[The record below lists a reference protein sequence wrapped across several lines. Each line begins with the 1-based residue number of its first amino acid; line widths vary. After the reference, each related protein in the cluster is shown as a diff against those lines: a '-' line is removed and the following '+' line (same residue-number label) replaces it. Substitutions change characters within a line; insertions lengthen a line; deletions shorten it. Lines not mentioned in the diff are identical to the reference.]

1 MKLYPLRL
9 KFLMALQLGAGKLNL
24 KKKHKNRKN
33 ILMKEIDL
41 RSDTVTR
48 PTPGMLEAIMSA
60 RVGDDVYKED
70 PTVNELE
77 EKLAQMFGKDEA
89 LFFPTGSMANQAAIK
104 LHTQPAEQLI
114 CDKWAH
120 VYNYEGGG
128 VSFNSGV
135 SCKLVDG
142 DRGMIT
148 AEQVEENIN
157 PPDFYHS
164 PLTSLV
170 CLENTTNKGGGAC
183 YDFEEFRKI
192 RKVCDQYGLGLHLD
206 GARLFNALVAKNEE
220 PKEYGK
226 IFDTISVCLSK
237 GLGTPMGT
245 VLIGDKEIMKNAI
258 RVRKVLGG
266 GMRQVGFMAAA
277 GIYALENN
285 VDRLEEDHKRAS
297 EIGAVLKTQSYIKEV
312 EPVETN
318 IIIFYLKDPSDEKSF
333 MEQLHQENIRISN
346 MGQGK
351 LRIVTHLDYTQ
362 EMHQRFLEVVKSIKL

>member
-1 MKLYPLRL
+1 
-9 KFLMALQLGAGKLNL
+9 
-24 KKKHKNRKN
+24 
-33 ILMKEIDL
+33 MKEIDL

-48 PTPGMLEAIMSA
+48 PTKGMLQAIMTA
-60 RVGDDVYKED
+60 EVGDDVYKED
-70 PTVNELE
+70 PTINALE
-77 EKLAQMFGKDEA
+77 EKLAKMFGKDEA

-104 LHTQPAEQLI
+104 LHTQPGEQLI

-164 PLTSLV
+164 PLTTLV

-183 YDFEEFRKI
+183 YDLEEIKKV
-192 RKVCDQYGLGLHLD
+192 RKVCNKHELGLHLD
-206 GARLFNALVAKNEE
+206 GARLFNALVKKGED

-226 IFDTISVCLSK
+226 LFDTISVCLSK
-237 GLGTPMGT
+237 GLGTPMGS
-245 VLIGDKEIMKNAI
+245 VLIGDKRLMKNAI
-258 RVRKVLGG
+258 RIRKVLGG

-277 GIYALENN
+277 GIYALDNHVERLA
-285 VDRLEEDHKRAS
+285 VDNDRAS
-297 EIGAVLKTQSYIKEV
+297 EIGNILSQQAWVKKV

-318 IIIFYLKDPSDEKSF
+318 IVIFYLKDAGDEKPF
-333 MEQLHQENIRISN
+333 MEQLSKNNIRISN

-351 LRIVTHLDYTQ
+351 LRIVTHLDYSK
-362 EMHQRFLEVVKSIKL
+362 EMHDHFLEILQAMEL

>member
-1 MKLYPLRL
+1 M
-9 KFLMALQLGAGKLNL
+9 
-24 KKKHKNRKN
+24 
-33 ILMKEIDL
+33 MKEIDL

-48 PTPGMLEAIMSA
+48 PTKGMMQAIINA
-60 RVGDDVYKED
+60 EVGDDVYKED
-70 PTVNELE
+70 PTVNKLE
-77 EKLAQMFGKDEA
+77 RKLADMFGMDEA

-104 LHTQPAEQLI
+104 LHTQPADQLI

-128 VSFNSGV
+128 ASFNSGV

-148 AEQVEENIN
+148 AAQVEENIN

-164 PLTSLV
+164 PLTTLV

-183 YDFEEFRKI
+183 YDFEEIKKI
-192 RKVCDQYGLGLHLD
+192 RKVCDEHNLGLHLD
-206 GARLFNALVAKNEE
+206 GARLFNALVAKNED

-245 VLIGDKEIMKNAI
+245 VLIGNKKVMKNAM

-277 GIYALENN
+277 GIYAIDNQVE
-285 VDRLEEDHKRAS
+285 RLAEDHRRAS
-297 EIGAVLKTQSYIKEV
+297 EIGETLNSQSYVGEV

-318 IIIFYLKDPSDEKSF
+318 IVIFYLQNASDEAAFMKSL
-333 MEQLHQENIRISN
+333 QQENIRISN

-351 LRIVTHLDYTQ
+351 LRIVTHHDYSE
-362 EMHQRFLEVVKSIKL
+362 EMHQRFLKVLEKIEL